1 MLTGSWGKRN
11 LIALGGKRGG
21 ELAGKTGRAIK
32 YIEVQYDVYEY
43 GRSSIC
49 IAWRT
54 SCCGVLVYVSTQI
67 T

>member
-1 MLTGSWGKRN
+1 VENWLERWDVRLSTDIVRCIRS
-11 LIALGGKRGG
+11 
-21 ELAGKTGRAIK
+21 T
-32 YIEVQYDVYEY
+32 VQYDVYEY

-54 SCCGVLVYVSTQI
+54 YCCGFLVHVSTQI